1 MIRKH
6 IPVLA
11 LILSLGAFAVFT
23 AIPVRA
29 SGVVGNGTPSSCTEA
44 ALNTALAGGGSV
56 TFNCGGPKT
65 ILLLNVKTIAAG
77 RSSPMARPRSRTAL
91 FAATPAAAPGR
102 SSPISGMP
110 M

>member
-65 ILLLNVKTIAAG
+65 ILLLKAKTIAAG

-91 FAATPAAAPGR
+91 FAATPAAATGR